1 MKHKKNIIM
10 RILQVALMLLI
21 FVACGNDKKKQDV
34 TEVQSE
40 KQVEMTS
47 KQFFKVSLAQWSLH
61 KAIREEGMDPFDFAK
76 ETKALGIDAIEYV
89 SGLYNDQ
96 VKELGLDAVVE
107 RLKSESEKHGVK
119 NLLIMIDG
127 QGHLAS
133 SDENELNEAIEKHK
147 KWVDAAK
154 ALGCHSIRVNAHGD
168 GTYEEVLEQAVKGL
182 SKLSEYAQTKG
193 INILVENH
201 GGYTSNGAWLAAVMA
216 KVNMPNC
223 GTLPDFGNFC
233 IKSNKD
239 GCVDEYDKYKGV
251 KELMPYAK
259 AVSAKSYD
267 FDENGNE
274 TVIDYSRILQIVKD
288 ANYSGYIG
296 IEYEGSRLGEKE
308 GIIATKELLEKA
320 AKGVK

>member
-1 MKHKKNIIM
+1 M
-10 RILQVALMLLI
+10 RTFQLALMLLI
-21 FVACGNDKKKQDV
+21 FISCGNNKKKQNV
-34 TEVQSE
+34 AEVEVE
-40 KQVEMTS
+40 KNEETMS
-47 KQFFKVSLAQWSLH
+47 KQFFKISLAQWSLH
-61 KAIREEGMDPFDFAK
+61 KAIRQEGMDPFDFAK
-76 ETKALGIDAIEYV
+76 EAKALGIDAIEYV
-89 SGLYNDQ
+89 SGLYDDKI
-96 VKELGLDAVVE
+96 KELGMDAVVE
-107 RLKSESEKHGVK
+107 KMKSESEKHGVK

-133 SDENELNEAIEKHK
+133 SNENELNEAIEKHK
-147 KWVDAAK
+147 KWVDAAE

-168 GTYEEVLEQAVKGL
+168 GTYEEVLEQAVTGL
-182 SKLSEYAQTKG
+182 SRLSEYAQTKG

-201 GGYTSNGAWLAAVMA
+201 GGYTSNGQWLASVMA

-239 GCVDEYDKYKGV
+239 GCQDEYDKYKGV

-274 TVIDYSRILQIVKD
+274 TIIDYLRILQIVKD
-288 ANYSGYIG
+288 AGYSGYVG

-308 GIIATKELLEKA
+308 GILATKKLLEKA
-320 AKGVK
+320 AKEVK

>member
-1 MKHKKNIIM
+1 MIHIKTIM
-10 RILQVALMLLI
+10 RTCQVTLLLLI
-21 FVACGNDKKKQDV
+21 FIACGNDKKKQNV
-34 TEVQSE
+34 TEVQVE
-40 KQVEMTS
+40 KQAEMPS
-47 KQFFKVSLAQWSLH
+47 KQFFKISLAQWSLH
-61 KAIREEGMDPFDFAK
+61 TAIRQGGMDPFEFAK
-76 ETKALGIDAIEYV
+76 EAKSLGIDAIEYV

-96 VKELGLDAVVE
+96 IKELGMDAVVE

-133 SDENELNEAIEKHK
+133 SDEDELNEAIEKHK

-168 GTYEEVLEQAVKGL
+168 GTYEEVLEQAVIGL
-182 SKLSEYAQTKG
+182 SRLSEYAQTKG

-201 GGYTSNGAWLAAVMA
+201 GGYTSNGQWLASVMA
-216 KVNMPNC
+216 KVNKPNC

-233 IKSNKD
+233 IKRKKD
-239 GCVDEYDKYKGV
+239 GCEDEYDKYKGV

-267 FDENGNE
+267 FDENGDE
-274 TVIDYSRILQIVKD
+274 TVIDYLRILQIVKD
-288 ANYSGYIG
+288 AGYSGYIG
-296 IEYEGSRLGEKE
+296 IEYEGGRLSEKD
-308 GIIATKELLEKA
+308 GIIATKKLLEKA
-320 AKGVK
+320 AKEVK